1 MAYYTPTGKPLT
13 NSSALSA
20 QMRAEFVSIAAGF
33 SLLPTVAGN
42 QDQLV
47 VIDST
52 GSALV
57 GSPQLTLTSGNL
69 NISGGSVATDTS
81 LIVGADQVVAARD
94 TGWTAMTGTSD
105 KASVFDTSSVTLSQL
120 ASRVLSLQAALATHG
135 LIGATGGGGV
145 SSMEMEDA
153 SGNWLFEDSS
163 TVDWG

>member
-33 SLLPTVAGN
+33 SLLPAFAGN

-47 VIDST
+47 VINSD

-57 GSPQLTLTSGNL
+57 GSPQLTLSLGNL
-69 NISGGSVATDTS
+69 NVSGGSVATDTS
-81 LIVGADQVVAARD
+81 LIVGVDQVVGARD
-94 TGWTAMTGTSD
+94 TGWSAMTGTSD

-120 ASRVLSLQAALATHG
+120 ASRVLSMQVALTNHG
-135 LIGATGGGGV
+135 LLGATGGV
-145 SSMEMEDA
+145 SRMEMEDE

>member
-20 QMRAEFVSIAAGF
+20 QMRAEFVSIASGF
-33 SLLPTVAGN
+33 SLLPAFAGN

-47 VIDST
+47 VINSD

-57 GSPQLTLTSGNL
+57 GSPQLTLSLGNL
-69 NISGGSVATDTS
+69 NVSGGSVATDTS
-81 LIVGADQVVAARD
+81 LIVGVDQVVGARD
-94 TGWTAMTGTSD
+94 TGWSAMTGTSD
-105 KASVFDTSSVTLSQL
+105 KVSVFDTSSVTLAQI
-120 ASRVLSLQAALATHG
+120 AGRVMAIQAALATHG
-135 LIGATGGGGV
+135 LIGSTGGV
-145 SSMEMEDA
+145 SAMELEDG